1 MEIRKPDLVELES
14 ILQLSPQAL
23 FEGTLGR
30 VRPTDEKVKQ
40 LVEPLLG
47 KGCYYLIVT
56 EEEKLMGWIL
66 IGPSKD
72 QFSDEIIGF
81 IYELYVT
88 QDFRGKGISKHLM
101 KSAIEQLKSEGYP
114 EIRLGVFAGN
124 QAMNLYKQMG
134 FSERNVTMSL
144 KF

>member
-1 MEIRKPDLVELES
+1 MEIRKPNLAELES

-47 KGCYYLIVT
+47 KGCYYLIAT

-81 IYELYVT
+81 IYELYVM
-88 QDFRGKGISKHLM
+88 QEFRGKGISKHLM

-124 QAMNLYKQMG
+124 QAMKLYKQMG

-144 KF
+144 RF